1 MTKTASRKKG
11 DNMKR
16 GRIRTAAFLCAAG
29 LAGAFFAGCTGTEQT
44 AAEPSESEITEKAG
58 EETAKEAA
66 ALSGAGWEEA
76 AATPYGK
83 YPELVTYTL
92 GKMIGD
98 NNSNMPEGDT
108 YENNVYTRYLRET
121 LNIQNENVFEEKEE
135 QYTTN
140 VQMAIAAR
148 QLPDV
153 MVVEDR
159 ETLQQLA
166 ESGMI
171 ADLGDAYE
179 SCASEGLKQ
188 MYESYEASALE
199 TAVVEE
205 KLMALP
211 EPSFVDGPL
220 LLWLRRDWMEKLGLS
235 EPESAE
241 DVVEIVRAFIR
252 EDPGGNGEGNT
263 VGLVCHSDL
272 TGENGYN
279 YEFQLDPLFS
289 AFGAF
294 PKQWIQKEDGSAAY
308 GSVQAEAKEA
318 LAFLRELYAEGI
330 LDQSF
335 MLRSMG
341 NIVELIVEGKCGSF
355 FGPWWA
361 PNNPLM
367 EAREKNPEAVWEP
380 YLIGGKD
387 GKVRYYDQEASYK
400 YVVVSAEFEHPELVF
415 KMASVMFDKMRYE
428 DSEND
433 ELENY
438 FQLNVDSTARPLSI
452 NIDYSD
458 ALYRCYEQISAALNG
473 EFSPQKLQILEHSYY
488 TKCKAYLEHPETADA
503 EEWAAYE
510 SRIKACSLMSGGWL
524 EVISPVFSGETETM
538 KEKWAELLALEK
550 KAYLEIIS
558 GERELDYF
566 DGFVEEWMEKG
577 GEKITQEVACSL
589 KSA

>member
-1 MTKTASRKKG
+1 MRKKASRA
-11 DNMKR
+11 
-16 GRIRTAAFLCAAG
+16 AAFLAAAVLAAG
-29 LAGAFFAGCTGTEQT
+29 GIGCGSVQESSAGLEQGTSDR
-44 AAEPSESEITEKAG
+44 AAE
-58 EETAKEAA
+58 
-66 ALSGAGWEEA
+66 WEEA
-76 AATPYGK
+76 ASTPYGK

-108 YENNVYTRYLRET
+108 YEDNVYTRYLKET
-121 LNIQNENVFEEKEE
+121 LNIQNENIFEEKEE

-171 ADLGDAYE
+171 AELGDAYE
-179 SCASEGLKQ
+179 NCASKGLKE
-188 MYESYEASALE
+188 MYASYEVSALQN
-199 TAVVEE
+199 AVVDG

-211 EPSFVDGPL
+211 EPCFVDGPL
-220 LLWLRRDWMEKLGLS
+220 LLWLRQDWMEKLGLS
-235 EPESAE
+235 EPETIQ
-241 DVVEIVRAFIR
+241 DVVDIVRAFV
-252 EDPGGNGEGNT
+252 ENDPGQNGEGST

-289 AFGAF
+289 AFDAF
-294 PKQWIQKEDGSAAY
+294 PKQWIRTDNGSAAY
-308 GSVQAEAKEA
+308 GSVQPEAKKA
-318 LAFLRELYAEGI
+318 LGFLRELYAEGI
-330 LDQSF
+330 LDRNF
-335 MLRSMG
+335 MLRGMR
-341 NIVELIVEGKCGSF
+341 NIAELVAEGKCGSF

-367 EAREKNPEAVWEP
+367 EAKEKNPNAVWEP
-380 YLIGGKD
+380 YLIGRKD
-387 GKVRYYDQEASYK
+387 GKIRYYDQEASYK
-400 YVVVSAEFEHPELVF
+400 YVVVSADFEHPELVF

-428 DSEND
+428 DLTND
-433 ELENY
+433 GLEEY
-438 FQLNVDSTARPLSI
+438 FQVNVDATARPVSI

-458 ALYRCYEQISAALNG
+458 ALYRCYEQINAALNG
-473 EFSPQKLQILEHSYY
+473 EISPDELQILEHSYY
-488 TKCKAYLEHPETADA
+488 MKCKEYLEHPETAGV
-503 EEWAAYE
+503 EEWAAYQ
-510 SRIKACSLMSGGWL
+510 SRIRACALVSGSRL
-524 EVISPVFSGETETM
+524 EVISPVFSGETDLM
-538 KEKWAELLALEK
+538 REKWAELLALEK

-558 GERELDYF
+558 GEQELEYF
-566 DGFVEEWMEKG
+566 DRFVEEWMEKG
-577 GEKITQEVACSL
+577 GKEITAEVMEQM

>member
-1 MTKTASRKKG
+1 
-11 DNMKR
+11 MKR
-16 GRIRTAAFLCAAG
+16 GWRKIAVLLCAAG
-29 LAGAFFAGCTGTEQT
+29 MVGAAFPACLGKEQPLQIQNAAGQESVQAGD
-44 AAEPSESEITEKAG
+44 ESYGKTSAS
-58 EETAKEAA
+58 
-66 ALSGAGWEEA
+66 SGAGWEA
-76 AATPYGK
+76 ASETPYGK

-92 GKMIGD
+92 GKMTGD

-121 LNIQNENVFEEKEE
+121 LNIRNEDVFEEKED
-135 QYTTN
+135 QYTAN
-140 VQMAIAAR
+140 VQMAIAAG

-159 ETLQQLA
+159 ETLQKLA

-179 SCASEGLKQ
+179 NCASAGLKE
-188 MYESYEASALE
+188 MYASYEVSALE
-199 TAVVEE
+199 AAVVDG

-211 EPSFVDGPL
+211 EPSFADGPL

-235 EPESAE
+235 DPETVE
-241 DVVEIVRAFIR
+241 DVVDIVRAFVR
-252 EDPGGNGEGNT
+252 KDPGENGEGNT

-308 GSVQAEAKEA
+308 GSVQPEAKEA

-330 LDQSF
+330 LDRSF

-341 NIVELIVEGKCGSF
+341 NIAELVIEGKCGSF

-367 EAREKNPEAVWEP
+367 EAREKNAEAVWEP
-380 YLIGGKD
+380 YLISGED
-387 GKVRYYDQEASYK
+387 GKIRYYDQEASYK

-428 DSEND
+428 DSENE
-433 ELENY
+433 ELEEY
-438 FQLNVDSTARPLSI
+438 FQLNVDSTARPVSI

-458 ALYRCYEQISAALNG
+458 ALYRCYEQINAALNG
-473 EFSPQKLQILEHSYY
+473 ELAPEKLQILEHSYY
-488 TKCKAYLEHPETADA
+488 MKCKEYLEHPETADA

-510 SRIKACSLMSGGWL
+510 SRIKACALVSSGNL

-538 KEKWAELLALEK
+538 KEKWQELLALEK

-558 GERELDYF
+558 GEQELDHF
-566 DGFVEEWMEKG
+566 DRFVEEWMEKG
-577 GEKITQEVACSL
+577 GEQITQEVACLL